1 MSKVIIN
8 NNRIYRIIPKNA
20 KVLYCSHELIKELS
34 PQALKIYML
43 LLNATDDFQPT
54 YAFLAKQLH
63 ASRNTAIKY
72 TNELIKLGILEIRQN
87 GFSSYLWVINHDIPQ
102 RMVSRMK
109 EPEKEYESP
118 IDTVEK
124 ELNEWEKEREEL
136 MERVNNSF
144 GDERDM
150 LMEEFIRRFLNDET

>member
-8 NNRIYRIIPKNA
+8 NNKIYRIIPKNA

-109 EPEKEYESP
+109 EPKKEYESP

>member
-8 NNRIYRIIPKNA
+8 NNKIYRIIPKNA
-20 KVLYCSHELIKELS
+20 KILYCSHELIKELS

-109 EPEKEYESP
+109 EPKKEYESP